1 MNNKIILATTYFPT
15 IQYMLKFLIY
25 KDIVIEKHE
34 NYIKQSYK
42 NRCNILAANGVQA
55 LTIPVKKVSGKKI
68 IITDILINYD
78 TNWQTLHLKSIDS
91 AYKSSPFYEFYIDAF
106 IPFFKKKYKYLFDFN
121 IEILQVLL
129 KEIENDKTFDFT
141 NEYLPTYKND
151 YRMSINPKKK
161 YQTEDK
167 TFVFNEYSQVFSSKF
182 GFTKDLSILDL
193 LFNEGPNTRMVL
205 KSMIR

>member
-15 IQYMLKFLIY
+15 IQYMSKFLADKNI
-25 KDIVIEKHE
+25 IIEKHE

-55 LTIPVKKVSGKKI
+55 LTIPVKKVSGKKT
-68 IITDILINYD
+68 IITKILIDYD
-78 TNWQTLHLKSIDS
+78 INWQSLHLKTIDS

-121 IEILQVLL
+121 IEILKVLL
-129 KEIENDKTFDFT
+129 KEIEVDKAFDFS

-161 YQTEDK
+161 YQIEDK
-167 TFVFNEYSQVFSSKF
+167 TLILKEYSQVFSSKF

-193 LFNEGPNTRMVL
+193 LFNEGPNTRMFL
-205 KSMIR
+205 NSMIR